1 MTLRIPMF
9 VQLWNSFLEELKT
22 TKQKIIFT
30 NVTKDLFVKKKDT
43 KLKSQVKFLVK
54 SRLKQSD

>member
-1 MTLRIPMF
+1 MF
-9 VQLWNSFLEELKT
+9 VQLWNSFPEELKT

-30 NVTKDLFVKKKDT
+30 NVTKGLFAKKKDT